1 MEKKLMELCENLEKT
16 AEALLIFTKDL
27 TVYLKE
33 KDNPP
38 PMIQPELD
46 FENDPKTSKPKKS
59 RLMRTGYAPQYLSAI
74 THKKN
79 DWVLK
84 RLRKWG
90 VPFKGTHRSRK
101 YLLTQDELKRLT
113 EEATK

>member
-1 MEKKLMELCENLEKT
+1 MEKNLMELCENLEKT
-16 AEALLIFTKDL
+16 AEALLIFVKDL

-38 PMIQPELD
+38 PRIKPELD
-46 FENDPKTSKPKKS
+46 CENDPKTSKPKKS
-59 RLMRTGYAPQYLSAI
+59 RLMRTGYTPQYLLAI
-74 THKKN
+74 THKNN
-79 DWVLK
+79 DWILK
-84 RLRKWG
+84 RLREWG
-90 VPFKGTHRSRK
+90 VPFKGSHRSRK